1 MDSRLRGYKNFFC
14 LYWNKNNETILF
26 MLTVLNAN
34 ETNALLQAVET
45 KNNPETMKLAKIN
58 NTSSSQNGN
67 FLLLYFFFLFFKI
80 NSMLF
85 RLFKMKFFKNRQFA

>member
-1 MDSRLRGYKNFFC
+1 
-14 LYWNKNNETILF
+14 

-45 KNNPETMKLAKIN
+45 KNNPEAMKLAKIN

-67 FLLLYFFFLFFKI
+67 FLLLYFFCFKI
-80 NSMLF
+80 KFDAFSF
-85 RLFKMKFFKNRQFA
+85 IFKMKFFKNRQFA

>member
-1 MDSRLRGYKNFFC
+1 
-14 LYWNKNNETILF
+14 

-45 KNNPETMKLAKIN
+45 KNNPEAMKLAKIN

-67 FLLLYFFFLFFKI
+67 FLLLYFFLLKNKI
-80 NSMLF
+80 
-85 RLFKMKFFKNRQFA
+85 

>member
-1 MDSRLRGYKNFFC
+1 
-14 LYWNKNNETILF
+14 

-45 KNNPETMKLAKIN
+45 KNNPDAMKLAKIN

-67 FLLLYFFFLFFKI
+67 FFCAFVLFLF
-80 NSMLF
+80 
-85 RLFKMKFFKNRQFA
+85 